1 MSNIPTFFIT
11 NSQFFN
17 EINEAFTKYPND
29 ADLGRAVKAIIIK
42 QKEEIKNRAKK
53 N

>member
-1 MSNIPTFFIT
+1 MNNIPTFFIT
-11 NSQFFN
+11 NSRLFT
-17 EINEAFTKYPND
+17 EIKEAVEMYPND
-29 ADLGRAVKAIIIK
+29 AELGRAVRAIIIK